1 MTSNRFLL
9 QAGDY
14 DLAYEFRVADLT
26 RVDKTKEDFWNEE
39 VEVYEYLE
47 YLNYL
52 YMNGAFL
59 TMEEANKILNGLHKE
74 NAELQ
79 HKLSQQEMEY
89 ATDLHRLAEENE
101 QLRQSYIQLEHRHSL
116 LHDECLD
123 AECDRDSYHK
133 DVLSLE
139 KENEK
144 LRTKNNAYLQDI
156 EVYREENTHLK
167 LENEQLKEEVKGLN
181 DILARYEEK
190 ELKEQTDHKEKDCG
204 HCKHLQIDGMFGM
217 WCEKKRNWTEVKY
230 CEDFERDVHGSYLF

>member
-1 MTSNRFLL
+1 MTKNRFLL
-9 QAGDY
+9 QASDY
-14 DLAYEFRVADLT
+14 DLKYEFRVADLT

-59 TMEEANKILNGLHKE
+59 TMEEANKIFNGLHEE
-74 NAELQ
+74 NEELR

-101 QLRQSYIQLEHRHSL
+101 ELKQKVDFYKYFQK
-116 LHDECLD
+116 D
-123 AECDRDSYHK
+123 ARE
-133 DVLSLE
+133 LE

-167 LENEQLKEEVKGLN
+167 IENEQLKEEVRGLN

-230 CEDFERDVHGSYLF
+230 CEDFERDVNDSYLF